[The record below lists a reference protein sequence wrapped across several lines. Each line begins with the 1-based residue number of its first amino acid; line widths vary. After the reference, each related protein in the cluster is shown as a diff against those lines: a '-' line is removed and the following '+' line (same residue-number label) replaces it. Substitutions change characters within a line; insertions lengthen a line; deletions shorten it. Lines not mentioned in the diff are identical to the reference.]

1 MCAKASRKTPP
12 RKPAGTSGPSVTVRM
27 YRQGLGDCFLLTL
40 LKNDGSPFHM
50 MIDCGL
56 IQGAG
61 KPAEDKLREAIVDII
76 KTTKGKVDVFVGT
89 HEHYDHLSGLL
100 TCVDLFAK
108 PGEAV
113 TKDKLSVDAVWLS
126 WAEDPKDPLAQKL
139 AGDRARALR
148 GLQASVGAVK
158 KLAGDDSIG
167 NETARGVDALLGF
180 FGASAGRKALG
191 QMDAARALAPTPKDI
206 RYCKPNDAPW
216 ETPQLRSVRIYTLG
230 PPMSEEMIK
239 RTFVKKEV
247 YDAAGEAVAAE
258 SFFLMAES
266 TAEPAN
272 ADEEAQD
279 LHYPFNR
286 DYRMPLDDLKGL
298 VDSTELEDRRSSL
311 ARFFGRY
318 YWDIDPSSSYPDQS
332 WRRIDG
338 DWLGAA
344 RNFALKLDSST
355 NNTSLVLAIEL
366 IDSGKILLF
375 AADAQVGNWLSWQD
389 LSWKMGDNKVVTGPD
404 LLQRTVF
411 YKVGHHGSHNATL
424 KEKGLEAMQSDELVA
439 FLSVN
444 KEMAMAKR
452 WGRMPLPSLL
462 EALGVRAK
470 GRVVRIDEDY
480 DPAKK
485 ESALRPSAA
494 EFAGRLTKS
503 DLFYE
508 IDIS

>member
-1 MCAKASRKTPP
+1 MCAKASRKTRS
-12 RKPAGTSGPSVTVRM
+12 RKAARPSGTSVTVRM
-27 YRQGLGDCFLLTL
+27 YRHGLGDCFLLTL
-40 LKNDGSPFHM
+40 PKNDGSPFHI

-61 KPAEDKLREAIVDII
+61 KPAEDKLRDAIVDII
-76 KTTKGKVDVFVGT
+76 KTTKGRVDVFVGT

-100 TCVDLFAK
+100 NCADLFAK
-108 PGEAV
+108 PGE
-113 TKDKLSVDAVWLS
+113 TEKGKLSVDAVWLS
-126 WAEDPKDPLAQKL
+126 WAENPRDPLAQKL
-139 AGDRARALR
+139 SGDRDRALR
-148 GLQASVGAVK
+148 GLQASVGALK
-158 KLAGDDSIG
+158 KLSPEDSIG
-167 NETARGVDALLGF
+167 GESARGIDALLGF
-180 FGASAGRKALG
+180 FGASAGRKPLA
-191 QMDAARALAPTPKDI
+191 QMAAARALAPSPERI
-206 RYCKPNDAPW
+206 RYCKPSDAPW
-216 ETPQLRSVRIYTLG
+216 ETPQLPGVRIYTLG

-266 TAEPAN
+266 TTEPAA
-272 ADEEAQD
+272 ADSEAQD

-286 DYRMPLDDLKGL
+286 DYRLPLDELRSI
-298 VDSTELEDRRSSL
+298 VDSTELEDRQSGL

-318 YWDIDPSSSYPDQS
+318 YWDVDPSLSYPDQS

-344 RNFALKLDSST
+344 RNFALKLDSAT

-366 IDSGKILLF
+366 TDKGKVLLF

-389 LSWKMGDNKVVTGPD
+389 LSWKTHDGKPVTGPD

-424 KEKGLEAMQSDELVA
+424 KEKGLEAMQSDELIA
-439 FLSVN
+439 FLPVN
-444 KEMAMAKR
+444 KKMAMEKR
-452 WGRMPLPSLL
+452 WGRMPLPSLVD
-462 EALGVRAK
+462 ALNKRTK

-480 DPAKK
+480 DPAKV
-485 ESALRPSAA
+485 ENALRQSAVD
-494 EFAGRLTKS
+494 FKGRLTTK

-508 IDIS
+508 IEIS